1 MTEITKDKAEKLIK
15 ALGEKIG
22 KPIKLVKTEGAWR
35 FEVDEL
41 LEEKHLKELNLEGKI
56 SEFVKEQNLEGHV
69 KPPLVSRLKHESGK
83 WKLSVTF
90 RERSSRSY

>member
-15 ALGEKIG
+15 ALGEKIS

-35 FEVDEL
+35 FEVSEP
-41 LEEKHLKELNLEGKI
+41 LEEEHFKNLEGKI

-69 KPPLVSRLKHESGK
+69 KSPLVSRLKHESGK